1 MEQQTNKAATA
12 SAIALI
18 IGLIAGFVIG
28 WYWYKGV
35 CQKRDLAGITDT
47 NMSDETDNTS
57 ASSTD
62 ETMST
67 TAPKNIYQTVT
78 GEASVVVDAQKAG
91 TQVTI
96 KTIEI
101 TAPTWVAVRE
111 VVKGTIGNILGA
123 RLVAS
128 TGNTVMVDLLRATKA
143 GTTYKVFLYQDDGD
157 AKFNFQKDKL
167 VTKNDIPVSAEFV
180 AQ

>member
-18 IGLIAGFVIG
+18 VGLIVGFVIG

-35 CQKRDLAGITDT
+35 CQKRDLAEIVNTDT
-47 NMSDETDNTS
+47 NGDDNMS

-62 ETMST
+62 QTSNT
-67 TAPKNIYQTVT
+67 TVPQNIYGTVS
-78 GEASVVVDAQKAG
+78 GQASVTVQGQKAG
-91 TQVTI
+91 SQVTI
-96 KTIEI
+96 GQVETSN
-101 TAPTWVAVRE
+101 PTWIAVRE
-111 VVKGTIGNILGA
+111 VVNGTVGNILGA

-128 TGNTVMVDLLRATKA
+128 TASNVSVNLLRATKA
-143 GTTYKVFLYQDDGD
+143 GQTYKIFLYQDDGYK
-157 AKFNFQKDKL
+157 KFNFQKDKL
-167 VTKNDIPVSAEFV
+167 VTSNDIPVGAEFV